1 MPYVDTIYNIHSYI
15 HIDKTHTYI
24 YIYIIKHVLNIYL
37 LAVATIY
44 AWLVGMMEER
54 SPNWNSK

>member
-1 MPYVDTIYNIHSYI
+1 MVAQQS
-15 HIDKTHTYI
+15 KG
-24 YIYIIKHVLNIYL
+24 
-37 LAVATIY
+37 VATIY